1 MSGSYDPGAVDA
13 VLLVEM
19 SPGQRTTA
27 DLQLEQYL
35 RNQPPQRFVRVFTV
49 GPGGPP
55 SQRLQDLAL
64 AGRGVA
70 YQPGSASYL
79 LNDVISNF

>member
-1 MSGSYDPGAVDA
+1 MSSGFDPSAVDA

-19 SPGQRTTA
+19 SPSETTEA
-27 DLQLEQYL
+27 DRQLQQYL
-35 RNQPPQRFVRVFTV
+35 RNQPAEHFVRVFTV
-49 GPGGPP
+49 GPD
-55 SQRLQDLAL
+55 SEQLREYSL

-70 YQPGSASYL
+70 YDPGSASHL